1 MLASSSRMDSRVS
14 SHSTEKAHKGTAF
27 FSFDQIFCDL
37 FYANVHF
44 FIKMRTKPC
53 KYEKFLVILRRI
65 FNILLKMEKKV
76 ALTEELIEPIEQQ
89 EEQKAPMLDAF
100 FRIHDFLVDHAFMP
114 IRRQLMDEIDWNDRL
129 IAIKGGRGVGK
140 TDFLLTRIK
149 EIETE
154 WKNTPDP
161 EPGKGRR
168 RPRKSKKDIRP
179 CLYVNLN
186 DFYFTEHSLLD
197 LAADFVKTGGK
208 YLFFDQLFKYPN
220 WSRELKRCY
229 SRFRDLN
236 IVFCATPVMPI
247 DEENN
252 DLKDIVK
259 TYNLRGFSFR
269 EYLNLQTG
277 LRFRS
282 YSLEEII
289 QRHASISREI
299 CERVHPLD
307 YFKAYLHH
315 GYYPSYLESKSFE
328 AELLKTM
335 NSQLEVDV
343 LMIKQIDVACLHKL
357 RKLLYI
363 LLREA
368 PGPLNVSNISEEI
381 GLSRATV
388 MNYIKY
394 LKDSR
399 LINLLYPEDKNFPMK
414 PTRVYIHNP
423 NLAQMIFTREVA
435 PMDLYE
441 TYFYT
446 AIHGA
451 HKVNATER
459 SAMFIVDNSHYFDVR
474 EKTSVRDT
482 IRPTAVA
489 ELELGRGNQIPL
501 WLLGFLY

>member
-1 MLASSSRMDSRVS
+1 
-14 SHSTEKAHKGTAF
+14 
-27 FSFDQIFCDL
+27 
-37 FYANVHF
+37 
-44 FIKMRTKPC
+44 
-53 KYEKFLVILRRI
+53 
-65 FNILLKMEKKV
+65 MEKNE
-76 ALTEELIEPIEQQ
+76 AQTEELK
-89 EEQKAPMLDAF
+89 EQKAPMLSAF
-100 FRIHDFLVDHAFMP
+100 FRIHDYLVAHSTMP
-114 IRRQLMDEIDWNDRL
+114 IRRQLMDEINWDDRL

-154 WKNTPDP
+154 WKAKLEEEQKLAP
-161 EPGKGRR
+161 KRR
-168 RPRKSKKDIRP
+168 NASTKQIRP
-179 CLYVNLN
+179 CLFVSMN
-186 DFYFTEHSLLD
+186 DFYFTTHTLVE
-197 LAADFVKTGGK
+197 LASKFVRMGGK
-208 YLFFDQLFKYPN
+208 YLFLDQLFKYPN

-229 SRFRDLN
+229 NKYKDLHV
-236 IVFCATPVMPI
+236 VFCATPVMPI
-247 DEENN
+247 DEDNN

-282 YSLEEII
+282 YTLEEII
-289 QRHASISREI
+289 QRHSSISREI
-299 CERVHPLD
+299 CERVRPLD
-307 YFKAYLHH
+307 YFKAYLDH

-328 AELLKTM
+328 ASLLKVM

-363 LLREA
+363 LMQDA
-368 PGPLNVSNISEEI
+368 PCALNISNIADDI
-381 GLSRATV
+381 GLSRATT

-399 LINLLYPEDKNFPMK
+399 LINLLYPEGRNFPMK
-414 PTRVYIHNP
+414 PTKVYMHNT
-423 NLAQMIFTREVA
+423 NLARMNFTRQME

-441 TYFYT
+441 TCFYT
-446 AIHGA
+446 FVHGA

-459 SAMFIVDNSHYFDVR
+459 SAMFIVDNQYYFDVK
-474 EKTSVRDT
+474 EKSSSRDT
-482 IRPTAVA
+482 IRPTAVG
-489 ELELGRGNQIPL
+489 ELELGRGNQMPL

>member
-1 MLASSSRMDSRVS
+1 
-14 SHSTEKAHKGTAF
+14 
-27 FSFDQIFCDL
+27 
-37 FYANVHF
+37 
-44 FIKMRTKPC
+44 
-53 KYEKFLVILRRI
+53 
-65 FNILLKMEKKV
+65 MEKKE
-76 ALTEELIEPIEQQ
+76 ALTEELNELNEQNEPQ
-89 EEQKAPMLDAF
+89 APMLDAF
-100 FRIHDFLVDHAFMP
+100 FRIHDFLVAHSFMP
-114 IRRQLMDEIDWNDRL
+114 IRRQLMDEINWDDRL

-149 EIETE
+149 EAETA
-154 WKNTPDP
+154 WRNQP
-161 EPGKGRR
+161 EPLTPKGKRR
-168 RPRKSKKDIRP
+168 RGKSIRDIRP
-179 CLYVNLN
+179 CLYVSLN

-197 LAADFVKTGGK
+197 FAGAFVKTGGK
-208 YLFFDQLFKYPN
+208 YLFLDQLFKYPN
-220 WSRELKRCY
+220 WSRELRRCY
-229 SRFRDLN
+229 SRYKDLH

-247 DEENN
+247 DEDNN
-252 DLKDIVK
+252 DIKDIVK

-277 LRFRS
+277 LRLHT
-282 YSLEEII
+282 YTLEEII

-299 CERVHPLD
+299 CERVRPLD

-363 LLREA
+363 LMREA
-368 PGPLNVSNISEEI
+368 PCALNVSNISEEI

-399 LINLLYPEDKNFPMK
+399 LINLLYPEDRNFPMK
-414 PTRVYIHNP
+414 PTKVYMHNP

-435 PMDLYE
+435 PLDLYE

-446 AIHGA
+446 AIHGS

-459 SAMFIVDNSHYFDVR
+459 SAMFIVDNSYYFDVR
-474 EKTSVRDT
+474 EKASTRDT
-482 IRPTAVA
+482 IRPTATA

-501 WLLGFLY
+501 WLLGFIY

>member
-1 MLASSSRMDSRVS
+1 
-14 SHSTEKAHKGTAF
+14 
-27 FSFDQIFCDL
+27 
-37 FYANVHF
+37 
-44 FIKMRTKPC
+44 
-53 KYEKFLVILRRI
+53 
-65 FNILLKMEKKV
+65 MEENQ
-76 ALTEELIEPIEQQ
+76 ALTEQLNGTNEQIAAEPIREQPSVL
-89 EEQKAPMLDAF
+89 EAF
-100 FRIHDFLVDHAFMP
+100 FRIHDFLVAHAKMP
-114 IRRQLMDEIDWNDRL
+114 LRRQLMDEINWGDRL

-140 TDFLLTRIK
+140 TDFLLFRAK
-149 EIETE
+149 EVEAE
-154 WKNTPDP
+154 FKKQQ
-161 EPGKGRR
+161 EAEEAQRR
-168 RPRKSKKDIRP
+168 RRRKSAKEVRP
-179 CLYVNLN
+179 CLYVSMN
-186 DFYFTEHSLLD
+186 DFFFTKHSLMEV
-197 LAADFVKTGGK
+197 AAEFVGRGGR
-208 YLFFDQLFKYPN
+208 YLFLEQLFKYPN

-229 SRFRDLN
+229 SRFKKLH

-247 DEENN
+247 DEDNT
-252 DLKDIVK
+252 DLKGIVV

-315 GYYPSYLESKSFE
+315 GYYPSYLESTSFE

-343 LMIKQIDVACLHKL
+343 LMIQQIDVACLHKL

-363 LLREA
+363 LMEQTPCAL
-368 PGPLNVSNISEEI
+368 NISNMAEEI
-381 GLSRATV
+381 GLSRATT

-399 LINLLYPEDKNFPMK
+399 LINLLYMENKNFPMK
-414 PTRVYIHNP
+414 PTKVYMHNT
-423 NLAQMIFTREVA
+423 NLARMDFTREQDI
-435 PMDLYE
+435 MDMYE

-446 AIHGA
+446 AIHGS

-459 SAMFIVDNSHYFDVR
+459 SAMFIVDNTYYFDVR
-474 EKTSVRDT
+474 EKPSSRDT

-489 ELELGRGNQIPL
+489 EMEFGRGNMIPL

>member
-1 MLASSSRMDSRVS
+1 
-14 SHSTEKAHKGTAF
+14 
-27 FSFDQIFCDL
+27 
-37 FYANVHF
+37 
-44 FIKMRTKPC
+44 
-53 KYEKFLVILRRI
+53 
-65 FNILLKMEKKV
+65 MEKKNLKIDQTTV
-76 ALTEELIEPIEQQ
+76 VENPEEELSEAQIQAAAR
-89 EEQKAPMLDAF
+89 KALLAVF
-100 FRIHDFLVDHAFMP
+100 FRIHDFLVAHASMP
-114 IRRQLMDEIDWNDRL
+114 LRRQLMDEIDWNDRL

-154 WKNTPDP
+154 WQNRPDP
-161 EPGKGRR
+161 PRVPGR
-168 RPRKSKKDIRP
+168 RPRRKKKEIRP

-186 DFYFTEHSLLD
+186 DFYFTENTLVD
-197 LAADFVKTGGK
+197 LASAFVKQGGE
-208 YLFFDQLFKYPN
+208 YLFLDQLFKYPN

-229 SRFRDLN
+229 NKFKTLHV
-236 IVFCATPVMPI
+236 IFCATPVMPI
-247 DEENN
+247 DEDNHDIE
-252 DLKDIVK
+252 DIVK

-277 LRFRS
+277 LRLRS

-289 QRHASISREI
+289 LRHASISREI
-299 CERVHPLD
+299 CDRVHPLE
-307 YFKAYLHH
+307 YFQSYLDH
-315 GYYPSYLESKSFE
+315 GYYPSFLESKSFE

-343 LMIKQIDVACLHKL
+343 LMIQQIDVACLHKI
-357 RKLLYI
+357 RKLLHI
-363 LLREA
+363 LMDEA
-368 PGPLNVSNISEEI
+368 PCALNISTISAEI
-381 GLSRATV
+381 EMSRATT

-399 LINLLYPEDKNFPMK
+399 LINLLYLEGKNFPMK
-414 PTRVYIHNP
+414 PMKVYMHNT
-423 NLAQMIFTREVA
+423 NVAQMIFTRKLE
-435 PMDLYE
+435 PMELYE

-459 SAMFIVDNSHYFDVR
+459 SAMFIVDNQYYFDVH
-474 EKTSVRDT
+474 EKATARDT

>member
-1 MLASSSRMDSRVS
+1 
-14 SHSTEKAHKGTAF
+14 
-27 FSFDQIFCDL
+27 
-37 FYANVHF
+37 
-44 FIKMRTKPC
+44 
-53 KYEKFLVILRRI
+53 
-65 FNILLKMEKKV
+65 MEKIETV
-76 ALTEELIEPIEQQ
+76 TVEELVVEEQ
-89 EEQKAPMLDAF
+89 QKAPMLDAF
-100 FRIHDFLVDHAFMP
+100 FRIHDFLVAHSFMP
-114 IRRQLMDEIDWNDRL
+114 IRRQLMDEINWDHRL

-140 TDFLLTRIK
+140 TDFLLSRVK

-154 WKNTPDP
+154 WKNTP
-161 EPGKGRR
+161 EPVVKGRR
-168 RPRKSKKDIRP
+168 KKRKPLSEMRP
-179 CLYVNLN
+179 CLYVNFN
-186 DFYFTEHSLLD
+186 DFYFTENSLLD
-197 LAADFVKTGGK
+197 LARQFVKEGGR
-208 YLFFDQLFKYPN
+208 YLFLDQLFKYPN

-229 SRFRDLN
+229 NRFKDLH

-252 DLKDIVK
+252 DLKDIAD

-277 LRFRS
+277 LRFQS
-282 YSLEEII
+282 YSLEELM

-299 CERVHPLD
+299 CSRVRPLD

-343 LMIKQIDVACLHKL
+343 LMIKQIDVTCLHKL
-357 RKLLYI
+357 RKLLQI

-368 PGPLNVSNISEEI
+368 PCALNISNISEEI
-381 GLSRATV
+381 GLSRATT

-399 LINLLYPEDKNFPMK
+399 LINLLYPEDKSFPMK
-414 PTRVYIHNP
+414 PTKLYIHNP
-423 NLAQMIFTREVA
+423 NVAQMIFTRQI
-435 PMDLYE
+435 PMADLYE

-446 AIHGA
+446 AVHGA
-451 HKVNATER
+451 HKVNATDR
-459 SAMFIVDNSHYFDVR
+459 SAMFIIDNKYYFDVK
-474 EKTSVRDT
+474 ETSSSRDT
-482 IRPTAVA
+482 IRPTAVGD
-489 ELELGRGNQIPL
+489 LETGRGNQMPL

>member
-1 MLASSSRMDSRVS
+1 
-14 SHSTEKAHKGTAF
+14 
-27 FSFDQIFCDL
+27 
-37 FYANVHF
+37 
-44 FIKMRTKPC
+44 
-53 KYEKFLVILRRI
+53 
-65 FNILLKMEKKV
+65 MEK
-76 ALTEELIEPIEQQ
+76 ED
-89 EEQKAPMLDAF
+89 QKSNMLDAF
-100 FRIHDFLVDHAFMP
+100 YRIHDYLVEHSSMP
-114 IRRQLMDEIDWNDRL
+114 IRRLLMDEINWDDRL

-140 TDFLLTRIK
+140 TDFLLSRAK
-149 EIETE
+149 EIEEE
-154 WKNTPDP
+154 WRKLP
-161 EPGKGRR
+161 EPEPVGRR
-168 RPRKSKKDIRP
+168 RAPKSPKLIRP
-179 CLYVNLN
+179 CLYVNFN
-186 DFYFTEHSLLD
+186 DFYFTEHTLLE
-197 LAADFVKTGGK
+197 LAGMFVKEGGK
-208 YLFFDQLFKYPN
+208 YLFLDQLFKYPN

-229 SRFRDLN
+229 KKYQELHV
-236 IVFCATPVMPI
+236 VFCATPVMPI
-247 DEENN
+247 DEDNN

-299 CERVHPLD
+299 TDRVHPLD
-307 YFKAYLHH
+307 YFKSYLQH

-328 AELLKTM
+328 ASLLKVM

-363 LLREA
+363 LMRETPCA
-368 PGPLNVSNISEEI
+368 LNVSNISEEI
-381 GLSRATV
+381 GLSRATT

-399 LINLLYPEDKNFPMK
+399 LINLLYPENKNFPMK
-414 PTRVYIHNP
+414 PTKVYMHNT
-423 NLAQMIFTREVA
+423 NVARMMFTRTID
-435 PMDLYE
+435 PLDLYE
-441 TYFYT
+441 TNFYT

-451 HKVNATER
+451 HKVNATDR
-459 SAMFIVDNSHYFDVR
+459 SAMFIVDNKYYFDVK
-474 EKTSVRDT
+474 EKASSRDT
-482 IRPTAVA
+482 IRPTAVG

>member
-1 MLASSSRMDSRVS
+1 MP
-14 SHSTEKAHKGTAF
+14 KGVEF
-27 FSFDQIFCDL
+27 LIFL
-37 FYANVHF
+37 H
-44 FIKMRTKPC
+44 
-53 KYEKFLVILRRI
+53 
-65 FNILLKMEKKV
+65 KMEKIETV
-76 ALTEELIEPIEQQ
+76 TVEELVVEEQ
-89 EEQKAPMLDAF
+89 QKAPMLDAF
-100 FRIHDFLVDHAFMP
+100 FRIHDFLVAHSFMP
-114 IRRQLMDEIDWNDRL
+114 IRRQLMDEINWDHRL

-140 TDFLLTRIK
+140 TDFLLSRVK

-154 WKNTPDP
+154 WKNTP
-161 EPGKGRR
+161 EPVVKGRR
-168 RPRKSKKDIRP
+168 KKKKPLSEMRP
-179 CLYVNLN
+179 CLYVNFN
-186 DFYFTEHSLLD
+186 DFYFTENSLLD
-197 LAADFVKTGGK
+197 LARQFVKEGGR
-208 YLFFDQLFKYPN
+208 YLFLDQLFKYPN

-229 SRFRDLN
+229 NRFKDLH

-252 DLKDIVK
+252 DLKDIAD

-277 LRFRS
+277 LRFQS
-282 YSLEEII
+282 YSLEEIM

-299 CERVHPLD
+299 CSRVRPLD

-343 LMIKQIDVACLHKL
+343 LMIKQIDVTCLHKL
-357 RKLLYI
+357 RKLMQI

-368 PGPLNVSNISEEI
+368 PCALNISNISEEI
-381 GLSRATV
+381 GLSRATT

-399 LINLLYPEDKNFPMK
+399 LINLLYPEDKSFPMK
-414 PTRVYIHNP
+414 PTKLYIHNP
-423 NLAQMIFTREVA
+423 NVAQMIFTRQI
-435 PMDLYE
+435 PMADLYE

-446 AIHGA
+446 AVHGA
-451 HKVNATER
+451 HKVNATDR
-459 SAMFIVDNSHYFDVR
+459 SAMFIIDNKYYFDVK
-474 EKTSVRDT
+474 ETSSSRDT
-482 IRPTAVA
+482 IRPTAVGD
-489 ELELGRGNQIPL
+489 LETGRGNQMPL